1 MYDVIVVGCGASG
14 IIAAIFSK
22 KKNNKVLVLERNNSL
37 LKKVLMTGNG
47 RCNYFNEVFNKDC
60 YYGENIDLIE
70 KIISDKNINEILDF
84 FKSIGLI
91 PKIKNGY
98 YYPVTNQAL
107 TVKNLLIDEAKRVGV
122 EFVCNSLVT
131 DIKKS
136 WGKFIVSV
144 DNKEYT
150 SSNLVLSTGSYAY
163 PKTGSDGMGYDFL
176 KKFGHKIVKPLP
188 GLVPLIS
195 DFKYCKDWDGV
206 RCDCSLELFQ
216 DGEFKLRE
224 EGEVQLTKYGISG
237 ICTFNLSHLVSR
249 GLDQGMK
256 QVISINFVPFIK
268 TFITPWMDTYSK
280 NNPERNLNDL
290 LLGIINNKLVPI
302 ILKVSGI
309 DGKVYYKDLDNET
322 KLKLCKNLKGLKIN
336 ITGTKDF
343 DNAQVCNGGLL
354 LKEVDCSTMESKKVK
369 GLFVVGELL
378 DMTGKC
384 GGYNLAESFITGM
397 LAGKRIGDFY
407 D

>member
-1 MYDVIVVGCGASG
+1 MYDVIVVGGGASG
-14 IIAAIFSK
+14 IVAAIFAK
-22 KKNNKVLVLERNNSL
+22 KESNRVLVIERNSDL

-47 RCNYFNEVFNKDC
+47 RCNYFNEVFNKDF
-60 YYGENIDLIE
+60 YFGENKDLIE
-70 KIISDKNINEILDF
+70 KIISDNNINDVLEF
-84 FKSIGLI
+84 FKKIGLI

-98 YYPVTNQAL
+98 YYPVTNQAI

-122 EFVCNSLVT
+122 EFICDSLVT

-144 DNKEYT
+144 NDVSY
-150 SSNLVLSTGSYAY
+150 SSSKLVLATGSFAY

-176 KKFGHKIVKPLP
+176 REFGHKIIKPLP

-195 DFKYCKDWDGV
+195 DFKYCKDWDGI
-206 RCDCSLELFQ
+206 RSDCSLELFQ
-216 DGEFKLRE
+216 DGVFKLRE

-249 GLDQGMK
+249 GLDNGIK

-280 NNPERNLNDL
+280 NNPERNLNEL
-290 LLGIINNKLVPI
+290 LSGIINNKLVPI
-302 ILKVSGI
+302 ILKVSGVKG
-309 DGKVYYKDLDNET
+309 DVYYRDLDNET

-336 ITGTKDF
+336 ITGTKGF
-343 DNAQVCNGGLL
+343 LNSQVCNGGLPL
-354 LKEVDCSTMESKKVK
+354 GEVNCSTMESKKVK
-369 GLFVVGELL
+369 GLFITGELL
-378 DMTGKC
+378 DITGKC
-384 GGYNLAESFITGM
+384 GGYNLAECFITGM
-397 LAGKRIGDFY
+397 LAGRSIGDKY